1 MWIYFVFSK
10 MQLCLDFLNFFF
22 SFSLST
28 SLPTASYGRFCVH
41 VQLRR
46 HTLIL
51 PNARS
56 LRETPT
62 KEPEEKKKIH
72 YASKSKNVP
81 LFAWTHIVGAFCISC
96 STIRTK
102 WIRAHTHTHRSPINL
117 FHFDFNRFMG
127 KSFTLPMFKFSWRC
141 ALRFWHTHKHTHR
154 IWRCMREKRVFP
166 HARAHSFVCT
176 LCQILLDI
184 CYMRI

>member
-1 MWIYFVFSK
+1 MVGSVCTYNYEGTRWFFQMHVHYVKHLQRNQKRKKRFTTRRNRKMFRFLPELISLVRFVSVAPPSEP
-10 MQLCLDFLNFFF
+10 NE
-22 SFSLST
+22 S
-28 SLPTASYGRFCVH
+28 GR
-41 VQLRR
+41 
-46 HTLIL
+46 T
-51 PNARS
+51 
-56 LRETPT
+56 
-62 KEPEEKKKIH
+62 
-72 YASKSKNVP
+72 
-81 LFAWTHIVGAFCISC
+81 
-96 STIRTK
+96 
-102 WIRAHTHTHRSPINL
+102 HTHTHRSPINL

>member
-1 MWIYFVFSK
+1 MNIFRFQQDAVVPGFS
-10 MQLCLDFLNFFF
+10 QLFFLFLSVDFFADCFLW
-22 SFSLST
+22 SVLCART
-28 SLPTASYGRFCVH
+28 TTKAH
-41 VQLRR
+41 VDSSKCTFTTWNTYKGTRR
-46 HTLIL
+46 EKKD
-51 PNARS
+51 S
-56 LRETPT
+56 LRVEI
-62 KEPEEKKKIH
+62 EKC
-72 YASKSKNVP
+72 S
-81 LFAWTHIVGAFCISC
+81 AFCLNSYRWC
-96 STIRTK
+96 VLYQLLHHPNQMNPG
-102 WIRAHTHTHRSPINL
+102 AHTHTHRSPINL